1 MDDRPAA
8 LLAQT
13 EDESI
18 DVLKDD
24 ADAVDGGIPGLE

>member
-1 MDDRPAA
+1 MIAPAA

-18 DVLKDD
+18 DVLNDT